1 MYYYLNLY
9 LGDIFLIDI
18 IIYQLK
24 IEQNTKSHTLGTEL
38 FYFQITIEQRINK
51 RTTFFKK
58 NSF

>member
-51 RTTFFKK
+51 RTTF
-58 NSF
+58 